1 MRFANWMCGSLSAEA
16 SADVIWDWD
25 QLICLDC
32 DWDWPHDLPETV
44 LCSVN
49 IEQRKAGNPLVCQTA
64 ISDCFTV
71 FTWWEI
77 SATFL
82 TLPEIDGHI
91 TLPSFRNVLLV
102 WVELSAY
109 AICMSESIKC
119 MLGTV
124 SISFLFSLTIHLSTY
139 FLSAVFPLFPLRSPS
154 STRPLIRAA
163 ELFNIRQWAWL
174 LSQKEMKRRGGKAGE
189 TEKHGGV
196 RYCGKSWV
204 SRERKEQWEGRV
216 KEFIDSFR
224 WYDRREWRQM
234 PPGAFVS
241 VFVHARI
248 DWAEKVMEL
257 RGD

>member
-1 MRFANWMCGSLSAEA
+1 MATSRYHLLEMFCLFGLSLAPMPSA
-16 SADVIWDWD
+16 
-25 QLICLDC
+25 
-32 DWDWPHDLPETV
+32 
-44 LCSVN
+44 
-49 IEQRKAGNPLVCQTA
+49 CQ
-64 ISDCFTV
+64 
-71 FTWWEI
+71 
-77 SATFL
+77 
-82 TLPEIDGHI
+82 
-91 TLPSFRNVLLV
+91 NLLNAC
-102 WVELSAY
+102 WELSPSPFSSAWPS
-109 AICMSESIKC
+109 ICPPI
-119 MLGTV
+119 
-124 SISFLFSLTIHLSTY
+124 

-204 SRERKEQWEGRV
+204 SRERKEQWEGGV